1 MDIKL
6 DDIQENVVQDS
17 KFNWKKFFLII
28 LSIVFCV
35 FLIVIYSR
43 YKATSGLKVNE
54 YKVTDSNL
62 PDSFHGVKLV
72 HFSDVYFGNTIDIN
86 YLEKLVSN
94 INDLKPDIVV
104 FTGDFTDK
112 SIDNDLKSKVISF
125 LSSINSTIGK
135 YSIKGDIDDSN
146 VYNEIFMSSGFID
159 ISDNHTNIYYNG
171 NEAISIGNTDFNSEL
186 FSILLMHKP
195 DLIDEYSNHFNLIL
209 AGHSLNGQINLPF
222 FKKLFLKDGC
232 KKYYSGYYDYN
243 GTPFYVSNGL
253 GTTSF
258 KFRFN
263 NTPSINLYRL
273 TKY

>member
-146 VYNEIFMSSGFID
+146 VYNEILMSSGFID

>member
-159 ISDNHTNIYYNG
+159 ISDNYTNIYYNG
-171 NEAISIGNTDFNSEL
+171 NEPISIGNTDFNSEL

>member
-43 YKATSGLKVNE
+43 YKATSDLKVNE

-104 FTGDFTDK
+104 FTGDFIDK